1 MEGKSLKI
9 LDDLKRYESNTMEDN
24 IRNRLDKVLNLYLN
38 EVWHSYMTLLSKV
51 KSDYLYK
58 ELMKSTT
65 HHLR

>member
-9 LDDLKRYESNTMEDN
+9 LDDIKRYDSNTMDDN

-58 ELMKSTT
+58 ELMK
-65 HHLR
+65 

>member
-9 LDDLKRYESNTMEDN
+9 LDDIKRYESNTMEDN
-24 IRNRLDKVLNLYLN
+24 IRNRLDKVLNVYLN

-58 ELMKSTT
+58 ELM
-65 HHLR
+65 R

>member
-9 LDDLKRYESNTMEDN
+9 LDDIKRYESNTMEDN

-58 ELMKSTT
+58 ELM
-65 HHLR
+65 R

>member
-9 LDDLKRYESNTMEDN
+9 LDDIKRYESNTMEDN

-58 ELMKSTT
+58 ELMK
-65 HHLR
+65 